1 MNKIDLLFKN
11 LDLSEAKV
19 IQEDPIK
26 KSIVRYYNDLI
37 KEIENSDDD
46 TQIKTAKN
54 KHLYIKI
61 TLKAYDVIK
70 NTNEAKIKEAL
81 NRNKDPQFSNS
92 IVAAWSYL
100 YKITT
105 QPKTYGLLARTLLS
119 LEKLSLDKYDLEEE
133 TIKKIRSKRIKE
145 LGSYVKL
152 EQQDFSSNES
162 SRTISYRNLTSYFNR
177 NIPPFNLTRAKNFFE
192 ENKEKT
198 PNSIWEKVFRIID
211 KKSVNR
217 TEEEKNFISGFLSIS
232 EVLYSNEEKMKSLIG
247 KAKNID
253 DEKTLSEIRNYGGEI
268 YAVYPE
274 LSRSLESS
282 NVELFNSIRNN
293 TQTQKDAEK
302 SKQTPQTQKDAE
314 KSKQTPQTQKD
325 STEKN
330 QTNDQESPPL
340 FIKISDN
347 RITPSKFLENQSK
360 IINFWKKENIQ
371 QKTIKLIKKIKE
383 DKNLD
388 KLNEEERTIISN
400 FYYLYTLHS
409 KEEHN
414 KVDFSI
420 NIDLNNILID
430 IIDDLEINEN
440 VIKKLKGLYDLK
452 WFKKSW
458 EDSSENNT
466 QNKEKKDT
474 SNTNTSSQNPNR
486 LPSAVERDKKEQ
498 EKKEGEDKE
507 EVSDEEKIAQALD
520 IEPTAEQ
527 IKASKSE
534 VKGKAKK
541 EVQAK
546 ILNLPNENN
555 DREYFDKI
563 KKEAGSSRKKQK
575 ALEKVWNQYLKG
587 IKQIAE
593 QLRKKTYMTP
603 EASYAMAR
611 SYRDLML
618 SKARTAIL
626 SGGVVRTG
634 KRIADSW
641 ERSKE
646 RRKSGRTFR
655 RTRRKEKRIH
665 RTGDS
670 VPFGKI
676 RKNWDEEEGLTGAA
690 KISGRIIKRKG
701 KTLASR
707 LKATASRA
715 DRLQDQRDKSKQERP
730 LGDER
735 KRKKDRERR
744 RQESE
749 DWHTR
754 RRIRNK
760 SGPYGLPLTKK
771 QQEDEIEKEKE
782 KKEKERRRKK
792 LRELGKKGKRTV
804 QRAKSL
810 PGRIRDAAREFG
822 KGWKEEE

>member
-26 KSIVRYYNDLI
+26 KSIVKYYNDLI

-81 NRNKDPQFSNS
+81 KRNKDPQFSNN

-105 QPKTYGLLARTLLS
+105 QPKTYGLLARILLS

-133 TIKKIRSKRIKE
+133 TIKKITSKRIKE

-152 EQQDFSSNES
+152 EQQDFSSDES

-177 NIPPFNLTRAKNFFE
+177 NIPSFNLTRAKNFFE

-198 PNSIWEKVFRIID
+198 PNSIWGKVFRIID

-217 TEEEKNFISGFLSIS
+217 TEEEKDFISGFLSIS

-302 SKQTPQTQKDAE
+302 SKQTPQK
-314 KSKQTPQTQKD
+314 QKD

-388 KLNEEERTIISN
+388 KLNEEERIIISN

-420 NIDLNNILID
+420 NIDLNNILTD
-430 IIDDLEINEN
+430 IIDDSEINEN

-452 WFKKSW
+452 WFKRSC

-466 QNKEKKDT
+466 QNKEKC
-474 SNTNTSSQNPNR
+474 
-486 LPSAVERDKKEQ
+486 
-498 EKKEGEDKE
+498 
-507 EVSDEEKIAQALD
+507 
-520 IEPTAEQ
+520 
-527 IKASKSE
+527 
-534 VKGKAKK
+534 
-541 EVQAK
+541 
-546 ILNLPNENN
+546 
-555 DREYFDKI
+555 Y
-563 KKEAGSSRKKQK
+563 RKQ
-575 ALEKVWNQYLKG
+575 
-587 IKQIAE
+587 
-593 QLRKKTYMTP
+593 
-603 EASYAMAR
+603 
-611 SYRDLML
+611 
-618 SKARTAIL
+618 
-626 SGGVVRTG
+626 
-634 KRIADSW
+634 
-641 ERSKE
+641 
-646 RRKSGRTFR
+646 
-655 RTRRKEKRIH
+655 
-665 RTGDS
+665 
-670 VPFGKI
+670 
-676 RKNWDEEEGLTGAA
+676 
-690 KISGRIIKRKG
+690 
-701 KTLASR
+701 
-707 LKATASRA
+707 
-715 DRLQDQRDKSKQERP
+715 
-730 LGDER
+730 
-735 KRKKDRERR
+735 
-744 RQESE
+744 
-749 DWHTR
+749 
-754 RRIRNK
+754 
-760 SGPYGLPLTKK
+760 
-771 QQEDEIEKEKE
+771 
-782 KKEKERRRKK
+782 
-792 LRELGKKGKRTV
+792 
-804 QRAKSL
+804 
-810 PGRIRDAAREFG
+810 
-822 KGWKEEE
+822 